1 MQRVMTLMLALSS
14 LALLGRGEAR
24 ASQPLTATSPDGN
37 LVITFE
43 LKAMPQPYLGGVRAY
58 YRVSYKG
65 QEVLRDSPLGL
76 DFKGGKALDQDF
88 ELIASDRQSHDST
101 WENRFGAERQVRDHY
116 NQLTV
121 SLRESSPPNRLM
133 TLEFRAYDEGVA
145 FRYVL
150 PKQDN
155 LNEFVLSSE
164 DTGFYFARDA
174 SAFTLPLTPHT
185 AIYYENDYFR
195 KNLDDI
201 KHTSLIGLPLLVKFS
216 DGPWM
221 ALLEADLT
229 DYAGMAL
236 TGVAGVSNALT
247 SRLAPLPE
255 KTDEAVKASTPKS
268 TPWRIIMIN
277 SRAGALIENNFIV
290 LNLSAPCALADT
302 SWITPGRAA
311 WDWWSGSFARNVN
324 FKPGMNTETMIHY
337 VDFAARN
344 KLEYMLIDAGWAPSA
359 GDLDPKADLLHFKP
373 EVNIPLIIDHAKQ
386 KGVKVLLWAHW
397 RAFDERMDEVLATF
411 KKWGAVGVKID
422 YLDRDDQ
429 EMVNFCERALRKAAE
444 AHMVVDFHGTY
455 KPTGLRR
462 TYPNFLTQEG
472 IMAAEFNKWSKRITP
487 EHNITLAFTRFLAGP
502 ADYTPG
508 GFRNATR
515 EQFKPVFVE
524 PMTQG
529 TRAHELAKYV
539 VFESPLT
546 MVSDYPE
553 AYEGQPGFEFIKN
566 VPTVWDKTKVLSG
579 EPPQFITMAR
589 QKDNA
594 WYVGAM
600 TNWDPRDLE
609 IPLSFLGSGEFD
621 AQIFADGADADKV
634 ATSLSISTKRVKAG
648 DKLNVHLAPGGGL
661 AVILK
666 PAK

>member
-24 ASQPLTATSPDGN
+24 AAQPLTVASPDGS
-37 LVITFE
+37 LTLTFE

-58 YRVSYKG
+58 YRVTYRG
-65 QEVLRDSPLGL
+65 QEVLRHSPLGL
-76 DFKGGKALDQDF
+76 DFKGSKALNQDF
-88 ELIASDRQSHDST
+88 ELVASDRQSHDST

-121 SLRESSPPNRLM
+121 SLRESSSPNRRID
-133 TLEFRAYDEGVA
+133 LEFRAYDEGVA

-185 AIYYENDYFR
+185 AIYYENDYYR

-268 TPWRIIMIN
+268 TPWRIIMVN
-277 SRAGALIENNFIV
+277 SRAGALIENNSIV
-290 LNLSAPCALADT
+290 LNLSAPCAIDT
-302 SWITPGRAA
+302 SWIVPGRAA

-324 FKPGMNTETMIHY
+324 FKPGMNTETMMHY
-337 VDFAARN
+337 VDFAARH
-344 KLEYMLIDAGWAPSA
+344 KLEYMLVDAGWAPST
-359 GDLDPKADLLHFKP
+359 GDLDAKADLLHYKP
-373 EVNIPLIIDHAKQ
+373 EVNIPAIIDHGNK

-397 RAFDERMDEVLATF
+397 RPFDERMDEVLATF
-411 KKWGAVGVKID
+411 KKWGAAGLKID

-444 AHMVVDFHGTY
+444 AHMVIDFHGTY

-553 AYEGQPGFEFIKN
+553 AYEGQSGFEFIKN